1 MKARILLIAFVLL
14 FLTIINGSSVSFSA
28 TQSLSLNNVPVTVD
42 QSGEFEIGI
51 TLSCPSCT
59 TDSFLRG
66 VFYPSG
72 TSYFGYTKDNN
83 GNWSNAAGGNC
94 TTYFKVAQTDL
105 SKEGSWSGALRFK
118 SDKDS
123 PNYNGPGEYLFK
135 VGRYTPSCSSP
146 SIWSTETTVA
156 ITGPTPTLT
165 PVPPTSTT
173 VPTPI
178 IKPTATPTSLPS
190 PTKTPTPKPTSTK
203 TPSPTG
209 ASVLGVSQKSIQSV
223 LGDSDEKTREK
234 TKAVVPG
241 ESKSKTIGILF
252 IFLGVIFLS
261 LCGIVFFL
269 SYRNSLKTN
278 GS

>member
-1 MKARILLIAFVLL
+1 MKAIILLIAFVLL

-28 TQSLSLNNVPVTVD
+28 TQSLSLNNIPVTVD

-72 TSYFGYTKDNN
+72 TSYFGYTQDNN
-83 GNWSNAAGGNC
+83 DNWSNAAGGNC
-94 TTYFKVAQTDL
+94 TTYFKIAQADL

-118 SDKDS
+118 PDKDS

-173 VPTPI
+173 VSTPT
-178 IKPTATPTSLPS
+178 IKPTATLTPLPS
-190 PTKTPTPKPTSTK
+190 PTKTPTPKPTSS
-203 TPSPTG
+203 TPSPTQI
-209 ASVLGVSQKSIQSV
+209 SVLGISQSSSQSV
-223 LGDSDEKTREK
+223 LGDSDEKNREQ
-234 TKAVVPG
+234 TKAIVPG
-241 ESKSKTIGILF
+241 ESKSKAIGIIF
-252 IFLGVIFLS
+252 IFLGIIFLT

-278 GS
+278 EA